1 MEPTDPA
8 SKNSGGDLSGGSGA
22 PDRATGAAAERPTAQ
37 PPGRSSALSPAPLLD
52 PAADPELASII
63 TIAREAGAL
72 ALRYF
77 LSVHGRREPD
87 ADAAGAPRLAVEM
100 KPGDEPVTEADR
112 AVNALCVAGLRR
124 EFPQDA
130 VLSEEL
136 PDDGARHHAPRTWLV
151 DPIDGTKDFIAG
163 RPGFAV
169 MIGLLENRDGDARPT
184 LGVVYQPTVDRLWYA
199 RRGRGA
205 FEVVADRAPRR
216 LAVSTVDVLTEARL
230 VSSASHREELVAQ
243 VREAAGIR
251 DEEQVGSVGV
261 KLGLI
266 AAGVRDLYVN
276 PAGRCK
282 LWDTGAPEIILAEAG
297 GRLTDFAGQPLR
309 YTEGLGHNHGL
320 VASNGGLHDAALE
333 RLRPFLGQ
341 R

>member
-1 MEPTDPA
+1 V
-8 SKNSGGDLSGGSGA
+8 S
-22 PDRATGAAAERPTAQ
+22 
-37 PPGRSSALSPAPLLD
+37 
-52 PAADPELASII
+52 DPELASVIA
-63 TIAREAGAL
+63 IAREAGAL

-77 LSVHGRREPD
+77 LSVHGRPKPD
-87 ADAAGAPRLAVEM
+87 QDQGSTVTPRLTVEM

-124 EFPQDA
+124 SFPQDA

-169 MIGLLENRDGDARPT
+169 MIGLLEEARPT

-216 LAVSTVDVLTEARL
+216 LQVSTVDVLTEARL

-282 LWDTGAPEIILAEAG
+282 LWDTGAPEVILAEAG

-309 YTEGLGHNHGL
+309 YTEGLGHHHGL
-320 VASNGGLHDAALE
+320 LASNGWLHDAARE
-333 RLRPFLGQ
+333 RLKPFLRGM
-341 R
+341 